1 VFKLLVCVLVVLAAS
16 YAHAEAPV
24 IDSVAVTVNDMT
36 RAVDFYTRVLTFQKV
51 ADREVAGDD
60 YEHLFGVFGLRIR
73 AVRLAL
79 GQEHIELLQFLTP
92 RGRPIPVPSSSDDR
106 WFQHLSIIVSNMQAA
121 YERLRSFNV
130 EYGSSGP
137 QRLPDWNPNA
147 GGIEAFYFHDPDG
160 HNLEVLAFP
169 PDKGA
174 ARWHAKE
181 PLFLGIDHS
190 AIVVADT
197 EASLRYY
204 RDILGL
210 QVAASSENYG
220 TEQEHLNNVFGAHLR
235 ITTLRPAQGPGV
247 EFLEYL
253 APRTGRPMP
262 ADSRAN
268 DLWYWQINLRFAT
281 PGLIEQRLRDE
292 HVDITSAA
300 EVTLHDGALGWSTGL
315 IAHDPDGHASL
326 VGH

>member
-1 VFKLLVCVLVVLAAS
+1 MPKLLVCLLVLLAAP
-16 YAHAEAPV
+16 HARAAAPV
-24 IDSVAVTVNDMT
+24 IDSVAVTVSDMT

-51 ADREVAGDD
+51 ADREVAGAD
-60 YEHLFGVFGLRIR
+60 YEHLFGVFGLRVR

-79 GQEHIELLQFLTP
+79 GQEHIELLQFLAP
-92 RGRPIPVPSSSDDR
+92 RGRPMPVPSNGDDR
-106 WFQHLSIIVSNMQAA
+106 WFQHLAIIVSDMHAA

-147 GGIEAFYFHDPDG
+147 GGIEAFYFRDPDG
-160 HNLEVLAFP
+160 HYLEVLAFP

-174 ARWHAKE
+174 ARWHAKG

-190 AIVVADT
+190 AIVVANT

-204 RDILGL
+204 RDVLGL
-210 QVAASSENYG
+210 RVAGSSENYG
-220 TEQEHLNNVFGAHLR
+220 TEQEHLNNVFGARLR

-268 DLWYWQINLRFAT
+268 DLWYWQVNLR
-281 PGLIEQRLRDE
+281 LEDE
-292 HVDITSAA
+292 HTGVTSAA

-315 IAHDPDGHASL
+315 IAHDPDGHATFI
-326 VGH
+326 GH